1 MSRTLLL
8 LALAA
13 FLGYRGSAQDTL
25 RYLDPI
31 FEVAERTSGAY
42 ATNISVLTGEP
53 QPDTLVYD
61 LYTPASDTAG
71 NRAVAVIMSSG
82 TFLPVIT
89 NNDYTGSIR
98 DSVVVE
104 TATRLAAR
112 GYVVFVPEYRQG
124 WNPSSSVEEVRTGTL
139 LNAAYRGGIDLR
151 TFMRFLRKTVAED
164 ENPFAIDT
172 SAIMMMGY
180 GTGTYNLFTANF
192 LDEYQEVV
200 QAKFLDSTNTPYVT
214 LERDGNPYGT
224 VDAPLNL
231 ANYPTYSSTFD
242 FGVAIGGAMGDS
254 TWIDGTDD
262 EAPIIALHGPNN
274 TSAPFANGAVNIF
287 TGFVIDVSGPRY
299 VVERANELGVNDPLD
314 SINAVLAA
322 EEDFATLR
330 AQSLENTV
338 VTTPDGIV
346 TTAAVPN
353 LFPFIGPDLGEGF
366 YAPYNWIDS
375 AAFVTVVNTV
385 YNPNVPEDFRRDPV
399 AIVNEDKLYNPNT
412 VNPEGAKAYIDTIM
426 QFVLPRAYVVLGL
439 GSPDVFVD
447 VVDLKPADVGFRLY
461 PNPIVEQAV
470 IEVDADVELQLLAIY
485 DGAGRRVAA
494 TRMSGNKFTID
505 RGNLPAGVYTV
516 YVQTDK
522 GALTKRLVA
531 R

>member
-1 MSRTLLL
+1 MHKVLPLLTLAVLTSGV
-8 LALAA
+8 
-13 FLGYRGSAQDTL
+13 GYGQDTL

-31 FEVAERTSGAY
+31 FDVTGPTSGAY

-53 QPDTLVYD
+53 EPDTLVYD
-61 LYTPASDTAG
+61 LYQPEADSTDS
-71 NRAVAVIMSSG
+71 RAVAVVMSSG
-82 TFLPVIT
+82 TFLPFIT
-89 NNDYTGSIR
+89 NTDFTGTIR

-151 TFMRFLRKTVAED
+151 TFMRFLRKSVAED
-164 ENPFAIDT
+164 QNPFAIDT
-172 SAIMMMGY
+172 SAMMMIGY
-180 GTGTYNLFTANF
+180 GTGAYNLYTANF
-192 LDEYQEVV
+192 LDDYEEVV
-200 QAKFLDSTNTPYVT
+200 QSKFLDSTNTPYVT

-224 VDAPLNL
+224 VQAPLNL
-231 ANYPTYSSTFD
+231 PNYPEYSSSFD

-274 TSAPFANGAVNIF
+274 TSAPFENGAVNVF

-299 VVERANELGVNDPLD
+299 VIERANELGVNDPLGE
-314 SINAVLAA
+314 INGILAA

-330 AQSLENTV
+330 AASLENFT

-346 TTAAVPN
+346 TTAATEN

-375 AAFVTVVNTV
+375 VGFEQTVAFYNTQ
-385 YNPNVPEDFRRDPV
+385 VPEAFQRN
-399 AIVNEDKLYNPNT
+399 ATEIIEEDKLYNPNT
-412 VNPEGAKAYIDTIM
+412 TNPAGAKAYIDTIM
-426 QFVLPRAYVVLGL
+426 QFVLPRAYAVLEL
-439 GSPDVFVD
+439 GTLDVFVD
-447 VVDLKPADVGFRLY
+447 VIDIQPAEVGFRLY
-461 PNPIVEQAV
+461 PNPVVDRAV
-470 IEVDADVELQLLAIY
+470 IEVEAEVELQLLAIY
-485 DGAGRRVAA
+485 DNAGRRVAA
-494 TRMSGNKFTID
+494 TRMSGSKFTLD
-505 RGNLPAGVYTV
+505 RGNLPAGIYTM
-516 YVQTDK
+516 YVQTSK
-522 GALTKRLVA
+522 GALATQLVA